1 MKIFPII
8 AFFSFSLFFVACSST
23 DKELM
28 RADELMET
36 APDSALHIL
45 QRLKPEKYK
54 HNPNR
59 ALYALLMSQALDK
72 NDIKV
77 ESDSL
82 IRFATSYYTDTQ
94 PLRAAYAYFYLARC
108 ENNQG
113 NKKEQALALFKAQE
127 FASKCQDYKLQ
138 GLIYGDKALMYQSQG
153 QLDSMVYYEKV
164 SLSTYQKIN
173 DTRNSVVTAI
183 NIGAGYRM
191 NNQYDSALHYYYLAN
206 KLAIPL
212 HEPLLISTIYR
223 SLGSTAYKQDNYAL
237 ALHYYRLAPSTNS
250 KGDDYNKWYLMAKTF
265 LRAGKLD
272 SAKIYLTKVKNPFP
286 MEVDYYKQWQVLL
299 EKEGRFSEALQNAK
313 RVIEAKDSI
322 QAHTLA
328 SSFAG
333 LEKKY
338 QFERLAVENKNL
350 IIENKQNGIILLV
363 VLLLLS
369 LVCIVFLFWRIK
381 TNRQQII
388 VQKQLLKQ
396 EKTLMKTEKENNI
409 LLQKQMTMQHVLLKN
424 VEQYRSQAVKRPLS
438 AEDDRL
444 SDQKNTP
451 ITTLHEELIAHIDV
465 VYPNISVRLAENYP
479 NLTKRDILVCCL
491 LLGNFDTGMI
501 ATILEVKSE
510 SVNVHRGRLRKKL
523 QLQNSENLLQFLLK
537 F

>member
-1 MKIFPII
+1 
-8 AFFSFSLFFVACSST
+8 
-23 DKELM
+23 M
-28 RADELMET
+28 RADELMGT

-138 GLIYGDKALMYQSQG
+138 GLIYGDKADMYQSQS
-153 QLDSMVYYEKV
+153 QPDSVILYNKLCFSAFEKI
-164 SLSTYQKIN
+164 KDI
-173 DTRNSVVTAI
+173 RNEGLAS
-183 NIGAGYRM
+183 IGIGNGFCAKDE
-191 NNQYDSALHYYYLAN
+191 YDSAKFYYGLAE
-206 KLAIPL
+206 KITMPL
-212 HEPLLISTIYR
+212 HEDAIPSSIYKHLSR
-223 SLGSTAYKQDNYAL
+223 IAYLQKNYQL
-237 ALHYYRLAPSTNS
+237 ALHYLRLTPITNIAAY
-250 KGDDYNKWYLMAKTF
+250 DYNKWYLIGRIFVKS
-265 LRAGKLD
+265 GQLD
-272 SAKIYLTKVKNPFP
+272 SARIYLNKVQDPGK
-286 MEVDYYKQWQVLL
+286 MVIDYYQLWQEFYEKQ
-299 EKEGRFSEALQNAK
+299 GRLPEALYFAN
-313 RVIEAKDSI
+313 RIIEVKDSI
-322 QAHTLA
+322 QEHTLS

-338 QFERLAVENKNL
+338 QFERLAVENKSL

-381 TNRQQII
+381 TNRQQMI

-424 VEQYRSQAVKRPLS
+424 VEQYRSQAVKRPVY
-438 AEDDRL
+438 AEDNRL
-444 SDQKNTP
+444 PNQKITP

-465 VYPNISVRLAENYP
+465 VYPNISARLAENFP